1 MEVSKLCLTSYLCE
15 DKVFSLILQYLWI
28 SVSSGLDPKNG
39 HDLYLFLIGIK
50 PKQGAATT
58 LKILEQQDTGI
69 CTKTVKIEVPTDEIG
84 TELEGVYK
92 EFMDNAQV
100 PGFRKGKAPRNIVKM
115 KFGKHLDVEA
125 REKAIESA
133 FKKAAEELHIKPVT
147 TPEFSD
153 PSLKKEEGEGEEA
166 QKETKEK
173 PPINLDEPIIF
184 EAKFEYIPSIE
195 LADYK
200 DIRPELPPA
209 EVTEKEIVEQINRFR
224 ENNAMFVTI
233 EDRPAME
240 TDHVTIDS
248 KATIDGEP
256 FKEAT
261 HKEIHIELGSKRY
274 IAGLEDAL
282 IGLKIGDKKEF
293 DLILTED
300 YPIEEKRGKTAHFS
314 VELKTIREKRLPEL
328 DDEFA
333 KDMGNFETLDELK
346 ERIREDLERN
356 QEARLKQQKR
366 QAIREELLKRNTF
379 DVPPSMVRARYN
391 YINALHDMELRRI
404 GTSLEAEAKKNEGML
419 ARNEQA
425 ALDEVRLSLILDRI
439 AEKES
444 ITVDE
449 HDYNAYIGRI
459 ASNSGYDPVHYARRI
474 ESQGIKSYYER
485 EALEEKVLDY
495 LEDLAEIAT
504 SRNEEGNESKV
515 EDDNPSA

>member
-1 MEVSKLCLTSYLCE
+1 M
-15 DKVFSLILQYLWI
+15 
-28 SVSSGLDPKNG
+28 
-39 HDLYLFLIGIK
+39 
-50 PKQGAATT
+50 
-58 LKILEQQDTGI
+58 KILEQQDTGI
-69 CTKTVKIEVPTDEIG
+69 CTKTLKIEVPTEEIG

-147 TPEFSD
+147 TPKFSD
-153 PSLKKEEGEGEEA
+153 PNLKKDEGEGEGEEIP
-166 QKETKEK
+166 KENKEK
-173 PPINLDEPIIF
+173 PPVNLDEPIIF
-184 EAKFEYIPSIE
+184 EAKFEYIPAIE
-195 LADYK
+195 LAEYK

-209 EVTEKEIVEQINRFR
+209 EVTEKEIVDQINRFR
-224 ENNAMFVTI
+224 EINAMFVTI
-233 EDRPAME
+233 EDRPVME

-248 KATIDGEP
+248 EATIEGEP
-256 FKEAT
+256 FAEAT
-261 HKEIHIELGSKRY
+261 HKEIPIEVGSKRY

-282 IGLKIGDKKEF
+282 IGMKIGDKKEF
-293 DLILTED
+293 DLTLTED

-346 ERIREDLERN
+346 ERVREDLERN
-356 QEARLKQQKR
+356 QEARQKHQKR
-366 QAIREELLKRNTF
+366 QAIREELLKRNAF

-404 GTSLEAEAKKNEGML
+404 GTSLEAEAKRDEGML
-419 ARNEQA
+419 ARNEQTA
-425 ALDEVRLSLILDRI
+425 VDEVRLSLILGQI

-495 LEDLAEIAT
+495 LEDLAELGSSLPEA
-504 SRNEEGNESKV
+504 ESVFKG
-515 EDDNPSA
+515 EDDDPSV